1 MSSQQSLLVM
11 EELTCEREQSPLFA
25 PVSERLESGE
35 VLLLRGANGV
45 GKTTL
50 LRTIAGL
57 RTVSE
62 GSLHIGADASI
73 ALRNHQLGLKA
84 ELSVLH
90 NLEYAQSLSTKAP
103 TTNID
108 SALGK
113 VGLAGFQWHAVGA
126 LSAGQKKR
134 VALARLLRCQS
145 KIWLLDEPFANL
157 DAAGASLFVSALTA
171 HAQSGGGAI
180 ITHHGEPPA
189 GLQITREIVLQAT
202 I

>member
-1 MSSQQSLLVM
+1 M

-57 RTVSE
+57 RAVSE
-62 GSLHIGADASI
+62 GTLQISDNASI
-73 ALRNHQLGLKA
+73 ALLNHQLGLKA

-90 NLEYAQSLSTKAP
+90 NLEYAQSLGAVKSQ
-103 TTNID
+103 TTIE
-108 SALGK
+108 SALES
-113 VGLAGFQWHAVGA
+113 VGLAGFQWHNVGA

-134 VALARLLRCQS
+134 VALARLLHSHS

-157 DAAGASLFVSALTA
+157 DATGVSLFVDALAA
-171 HAQSGGGAI
+171 HTKMGGGAI
-180 ITHHGEPPA
+180 ITHHGEPPTS
-189 GLQITREIVLQAT
+189 LQISREIVLRAT
-202 I
+202 N